1 MLELSSWVS
10 VVGQFQELVEF
21 NIVSEER
28 SGETQFLA
36 SNDNDFLSSQERMS
50 DL

>member
-10 VVGQFQELVEF
+10 VVGLIQELVEG

-28 SGETQFLA
+28 SRELELLT
-36 SNDNDFLSSQERMS
+36 SNDNNFLSPEQRMS